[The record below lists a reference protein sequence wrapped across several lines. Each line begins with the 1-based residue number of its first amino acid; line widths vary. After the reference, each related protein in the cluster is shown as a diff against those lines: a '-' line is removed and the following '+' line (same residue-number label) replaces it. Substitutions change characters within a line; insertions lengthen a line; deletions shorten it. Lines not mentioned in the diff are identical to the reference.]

1 MTHPFIKY
9 GLAVTL
15 VNSGNNDPSMI
26 TNANLEE
33 EMERGIN
40 HFRMK
45 PQGDFS
51 NKLSIPFC
59 FTNELGTA
67 KSSSYLSPFILSSDK
82 EAKNMLSALL
92 GMIKQLNEKVKKTYQ
107 LTKGHAPVVGEF
119 GNFGKTISRG
129 KPITDLVTAAFCTIT
144 TSTPNKPSMA
154 YKTLIKGTYKREN
167 IAIIPDLEIPDLID
181 FINLFNKLKDSA
193 TQKLMIGNVKDG
205 KLFRPK
211 IYDGNFPYA
220 PKTSALGS
228 VALLGAIG
236 NWGKEA
242 KNIEWAKKV
251 LDSLV
256 DKPLYLIGNKT
267 FETFSYNHYI
277 IDLAK
282 ESKLSS
288 IIDSI
293 YYTVLYNKGIR
304 KSSPKKELDNRLE
317 YQKFDLFASR
327 FLQLF
332 NRPAFKDFLSFRAE
346 YPHQLEPLFKTYFIN
361 MEKVNEKTVQSAH
374 ALGKWLNYAAYLVAK
389 AEVMEKNKDELKM
402 ERPGTIDKEKL
413 KKTKAKA
420 LIEIE
425 SSIFSARSGDALIF
439 QAVTRAGRLSKTDA
453 PSESEL
459 FMTQTATGEISL
471 ETAKHL
477 LIAFSRVMN
486 KIERK
491 ENPSEIDIII
501 DTDNP
506 EPDLNSI
513 SDAQE

>member
-1 MTHPFIKY
+1 MNIVHPYIKY
-9 GLAVTL
+9 GLAITM
-15 VNSGNNDPSMI
+15 VNNGIDNSSGI
-26 TNANLEE
+26 TNENLKEE
-33 EMERGIN
+33 IQRGIN
-40 HFRMK
+40 CFRVK
-45 PQGDFS
+45 PKNDDRTKPEIKYEFVDEEKGA
-51 NKLSIPFC
+51 P
-59 FTNELGTA
+59 TLGI
-67 KSSSYLSPFILSSDK
+67 YLSPFILSDDRGAVKVIKALK
-82 EAKNMLSALL
+82 ELISKLNSNKISKIDITRSISPLS
-92 GMIKQLNEKVKKTYQ
+92 
-107 LTKGHAPVVGEF
+107 GEY
-119 GNFGKTISRG
+119 GSFGKSIGRG
-129 KPITDLVTAAFCTIT
+129 KPKTDIFSAACCAIT
-144 TSTPNKPSMA
+144 TSSPLKPAMA
-154 YKTLIKGTYKREN
+154 YKTFNKGKFEREN
-167 IAIIPDLEIPDLID
+167 VAVLPDLEINELID

-193 TQKLMIGNVKDG
+193 TQKLMIGSVKDG
-205 KLFRPK
+205 KPFRPK
-211 IYDGNFPYA
+211 LFDGNFPYA

-242 KNIEWAKKV
+242 KNIDWAKKV

-256 DKPLYLIGNKT
+256 DKPIYLIGNKT
-267 FETFSYNHYI
+267 FETFRYNHYI
-277 IDLAK
+277 VDLAK
-282 ESKLSS
+282 DSKLSS

-304 KSSPKKELDNRLE
+304 KSSPKKELDNRIE

-346 YPHQLEPLFKTYFIN
+346 YPHQVEPLFKTYFIN

-389 AEVMEKNKDELKM
+389 AEAAEKGKDELK
-402 ERPGTIDKEKL
+402 KA
-413 KKTKAKA
+413 KAKA

-491 ENPSEIDIII
+491 ENPPEIDSII
-501 DTDNP
+501 DIDDS

>member
-1 MTHPFIKY
+1 MNITHPYIKY
-9 GLAVTL
+9 GLAITM
-15 VNSGNNDPSMI
+15 VNNNLDDSSFI
-26 TNANLEE
+26 TKENLKKEI
-33 EMERGIN
+33 ERGIN
-40 HFRMK
+40 YFRVK
-45 PQGDFS
+45 PQNDNRNKTEIKYEFS
-51 NKLSIPFC
+51 NEEKGAPA
-59 FTNELGTA
+59 LGV
-67 KSSSYLSPFILSSDK
+67 YLSPFILSDDRGAVKVIKALK
-82 EAKNMLSALL
+82 ELSTKLNINKNSKIDITRSITPLS
-92 GMIKQLNEKVKKTYQ
+92 
-107 LTKGHAPVVGEF
+107 GEF
-119 GNFGKTISRG
+119 GSFGRTIGRG
-129 KPITDLVTAAFCTIT
+129 KPKTDVCIAAYCAIA
-144 TSTPNKPSMA
+144 TSTPFKPAMT
-154 YKTLIKGTYKREN
+154 YKTFNKGKFEREN
-167 IAIIPDLEIPDLID
+167 IAIIPDLDIMEIVD

-193 TQKLMIGNVKDG
+193 TQKLMMGNVKDG
-205 KLFRPK
+205 KPFRPK
-211 IYDGNFPYA
+211 IFDGNFPYA

-242 KNIEWAKKV
+242 KNIDWAKKV
-251 LDSLV
+251 LDSFISRQI
-256 DKPLYLIGNKT
+256 YLIGYKT
-267 FETFSYNHYI
+267 FETFTYNHYI

-282 ESKLSS
+282 EAKLSS

-293 YYTVLYNKGIR
+293 YYTILYNKGKR
-304 KSSPKKELDNRLE
+304 KSSPKKELDNRIE

-332 NRPAFKDFLSFRAE
+332 NRPAFKDFLAFRAE
-346 YPHQLEPLFKTYFIN
+346 YPNQLESLFKTYFIN

-389 AEVMEKNKDELKM
+389 LDAADKGKEELRKA
-402 ERPGTIDKEKL
+402 
-413 KKTKAKA
+413 KAKA
-420 LIEIE
+420 LVEIE

-439 QAVTRAGRLSKTDA
+439 QAVTRAGRLSNSDA

-491 ENPSEIDIII
+491 ENPPEIDEETVN
-501 DTDNP
+501 DDAESDSDN
-506 EPDLNSI
+506 I